1 MSPLPTKMY
10 LKSSLATAELANHWI
25 YPLTPSVASQPSH
38 SSTPHISA
46 LLTQPWAEAEEGEG
60 QAGWQKCSLNGS
72 SSQDR
77 APLAVTLQNHT
88 PLIKAHFY
96 TTNKV
101 KENFVCCH
109 PGGVQSLAY

>member
-1 MSPLPTKMY
+1 MH
-10 LKSSLATAELANHWI
+10 LKSSLATAELANRCI

-60 QAGWQKCSLNGS
+60 QAGWQKWKQLSGQGS
-72 SSQDR
+72 SASHSAEPHPTNKD
-77 APLAVTLQNHT
+77 N
-88 PLIKAHFY
+88 FY

-109 PGGVQSLAY
+109 PRSVQSLAY